1 MERSG
6 DRYAGP
12 ERRKRPYESP
22 GTGIPG
28 DTAVMGFNPFRAR
41 RRSAAD
47 YIYVA
52 AGLVLSLALVLWAAG
67 AF

>member
-1 MERSG
+1 
-6 DRYAGP
+6 
-12 ERRKRPYESP
+12 
-22 GTGIPG
+22 
-28 DTAVMGFNPFRAR
+28 MGFNPFRAR

-67 AF
+67 VF

>member
-1 MERSG
+1 MSPGPSGEDER
-6 DRYAGP
+6 
-12 ERRKRPYESP
+12 YEPP

-41 RRSAAD
+41 RRSFAD
-47 YIYVA
+47 YVYVA
-52 AGLVLSLALVLWAAG
+52 AGLLLTFALVLWASG